1 MISVPQAYRF
11 YFILNLLFYS
21 LILFLGCSTDSSSE
35 EDLLSF
41 TISLSVEGQGTVA
54 PESDSYDR
62 NALILF
68 EATPAP
74 GYYFD
79 RWIGFRET
87 VESAQ
92 YERVVTHDLILTAR
106 FLPLPEVTDEVIQYD
121 PKKLDPHPV
130 FMIEN
135 GGTTAYLTAKTG
147 ESLKILLKKKGK
159 LS

>member
-1 MISVPQAYRF
+1 M
-11 YFILNLLFYS
+11 
-21 LILFLGCSTDSSSE
+21 
-35 EDLLSF
+35 
-41 TISLSVEGQGTVA
+41 A

-79 RWIGFRET
+79 RWIGFGET

-92 YERVVTHDLILTAR
+92 HEWVVTHDLMLTAR

-121 PKKLDPHPV
+121 PKKLDTHSV

-135 GGTTAYLTAKTG
+135 SGTTAF
-147 ESLKILLKKKGK
+147 LKLGGNRNF
-159 LS
+159 SRNRN

>member
-1 MISVPQAYRF
+1 MTSVPQAYRF

-54 PESDSYDR
+54 PKSDSYGR

-79 RWIGFRET
+79 RWIGFGET
-87 VESAQ
+87 V
-92 YERVVTHDLILTAR
+92 
-106 FLPLPEVTDEVIQYD
+106 
-121 PKKLDPHPV
+121 
-130 FMIEN
+130 
-135 GGTTAYLTAKTG
+135 
-147 ESLKILLKKKGK
+147 
-159 LS
+159 

>member
-54 PESDSYDR
+54 PKSDSYDR

-79 RWIGFRET
+79 RWIGFGET

-92 YERVVTHDLILTAR
+92 YEWVVTHDLMLTAL
-106 FLPLPEVTDEVIQYD
+106 FLPLPEITIIDIIRKTSILISSSNVNIITKSMTRS
-121 PKKLDPHPV
+121 KKLSYTVIRFPFV
-130 FMIEN
+130 
-135 GGTTAYLTAKTG
+135 
-147 ESLKILLKKKGK
+147 
-159 LS
+159 

>member
-1 MISVPQAYRF
+1 MISVPQSYRF
-11 YFILNLLFYS
+11 YFIFSLLFYS
-21 LILFLGCSTDSSSE
+21 SNPFLGCSTESSSSSE
-35 EDLLSF
+35 DQLSF

-79 RWIGFRET
+79 RWIGFGET

-92 YERVVTHDLILTAR
+92 YEWVVTHDLMLTAS
-106 FLPLPEVTDEVIQYD
+106 FLPLPEVT
-121 PKKLDPHPV
+121 
-130 FMIEN
+130 
-135 GGTTAYLTAKTG
+135 TTSSNSLLG
-147 ESLKILLKKKGK
+147 ERDTE
-159 LS
+159 